1 MRILA
6 FSKLKEAKHMNMET
20 DTGTEDPFERIL
32 AFCKLEEAKHMDM
45 ETTRWL
51 SVQACSIHLHCRYLK
66 KMLEAGKRNGLGLE
80 GDDLEELKLV
90 QKKISE
96 LGIAFKLCFIIIIQI
111 FRILISVVSILPQ
124 VLSERGHFS
133 HLGEGRRSC
142 RSPSRSCLHSRA
154 ACFWGVE
161 GASMTKTSETYY
173 NLSR

>member
-1 MRILA
+1 MGRPLSEDLGLQQA
-6 FSKLKEAKHMNMET
+6 GRGQAHGRGNHQVALT
-20 DTGTEDPFERIL
+20 VGT
-32 AFCKLEEAKHMDM
+32 H
-45 ETTRWL
+45 
-51 SVQACSIHLHCRYLK
+51 ACSIHLHCRYLK

-96 LGIAFKLCFIIIIQI
+96 LGIAFKLCLIIIIRI
-111 FRILISVVSILPQ
+111 FRILIIVSILPQ

-142 RSPSRSCLHSRA
+142 WSPSRSCLHSRA

-161 GASMTKTSETYY
+161 GASMTNTCETYY
-173 NLSR
+173 YLSR